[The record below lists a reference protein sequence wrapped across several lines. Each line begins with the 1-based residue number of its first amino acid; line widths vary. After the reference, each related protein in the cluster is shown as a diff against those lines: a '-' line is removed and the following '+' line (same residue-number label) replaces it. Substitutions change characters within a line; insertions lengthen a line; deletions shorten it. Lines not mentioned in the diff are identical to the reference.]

1 MFMINFVEYVVKL
14 KVLIT
19 FSFSLSTAQMKTQIS
34 QTVLAQANEAIN

>member
-19 FSFSLSTAQMKTQIS
+19 FSFSLSTAVNVTACRLMRYD
-34 QTVLAQANEAIN
+34 VEYRV